1 MIKLTKNI
9 KDEYTN
15 GKIQDLFAEV
25 DAVLQKRQSIN
36 ERYLR
41 GISSTSPGS
50 EGNVQVFFEKFI
62 TDLAAGYLS
71 GDITYNAEIID
82 ESEEPAY
89 RLLHPSHTQPLDPDT
104 AAQMKYIITSI
115 SSKNDD
121 PTVLKAL
128 FHDAVLYGAAYE
140 RQLDLLN
147 TPATTEVDANKSNTS
162 TASTVTTVTT
172 NTTTST
178 TSAEDPNYTYYPLSA
193 LNTVALFPTDISD
206 AQQQNAVALIT
217 VYTLDSRNSD
227 DNQEHTLYYCIE
239 CNPYTNYYGTSIYD
253 KTTNQDA
260 TSEYKTK
267 IVLKDEKPSTHNIPT
282 FSVFEPDPQISIID
296 PIISLVSNYEEIMNN
311 LNNLYHYNDADAK
324 LKISGYR
331 PENPLTIP
339 NPDFDPEQPISS
351 SNPEKILNPARE
363 LEDQYLIDSK
373 TFYVQEGGDVGW
385 LLKEIH
391 AEDATKYLK
400 YYVDSIFQISGIP
413 NTADSAFNSGDM
425 NASAID
431 RKFYTMALM
440 LDDVRQGVTTLIKH
454 RWANFFARIN
464 LISPIHYNIDDIS
477 IEIGTNLPSM
487 TDETINQQLA
497 LNGILSQKTLLSN
510 LGYDYA
516 TEKKNKEEETEIP
529 YATVTP
535 DTNFVSPNDVD
546 TLSSATENTPSEK
559 TSTASTTASQTNN
572 QIEARTQN
580 KTPAVKDRTKNIKK
594 TQTREGRPTK

>member
-9 KDEYTN
+9 KDEYTD

-41 GISSTSPGS
+41 GISSTSPGN

-104 AAQMKYIITSI
+104 AAQMKYIITSL

-121 PTVLKAL
+121 PKILKAL
-128 FHDAVLYGAAYE
+128 FHDAVLYGACYE
-140 RQLDLLN
+140 RQLDLVN
-147 TPATTEVDANKSNTS
+147 TQSTVEID
-162 TASTVTTVTT
+162 TASASS
-172 NTTTST
+172 TSQD
-178 TSAEDPNYTYYPLSA
+178 DPNYTYYPLSA

-206 AQQQNAVALIT
+206 TQQQNAVALIT
-217 VYTLDSRNSD
+217 VYTLDSRNSE

-239 CNPYTNYYGTSIYD
+239 CNPYTNFYGTSIYD

-267 IVLKDEKPSTHNIPT
+267 ITLKEEKQSTHNIPT
-282 FSVFEPDPQISIID
+282 FSVFEPDPQVSIID

-339 NPDFDPEQPISS
+339 NPDFDPEQPISAN
-351 SNPEKILNPARE
+351 NPEKILNPARE

-413 NTADSAFNSGDM
+413 NTSDAAFNSGDM

-464 LISPIHYNIDDIS
+464 LVSPTHYNVDDIT

-529 YATVTP
+529 YATVAP

-546 TLSSATENTPSEK
+546 SLSSAATDTTPSQK
-559 TSTASTTASQTNN
+559 TSTTSTTSSQTNN
-572 QIEARTQN
+572 QIEAKTQN

-594 TQTREGRPTK
+594 TQTREGRPNK

>member
-9 KDEYTN
+9 KDEFNN
-15 GKIQDLFAEV
+15 GKIQDLFSEV
-25 DAVLQKRQSIN
+25 DAVLQKRQTIQ

-41 GISSTSPGS
+41 GITSTNPSTGDK
-50 EGNVQVFFEKFI
+50 VQVFFEKFI

-71 GDITYNAEIID
+71 GEITYNAEIID

-89 RLLHPSHTQPLDPDT
+89 RLLHPSHTQPLDPNT
-104 AAQMKYIITSI
+104 ASQMKYLITAI

-121 PTVLKAL
+121 PTVLKQL
-128 FHDAVLYGAAYE
+128 FHDAVLFGACYE
-140 RQLDLLN
+140 RELDLMN
-147 TPATTEVDANKSNTS
+147 TQAAIATEEIDTIS
-162 TASTVTTVTT
+162 ASQ
-172 NTTTST
+172 N
-178 TSAEDPNYTYYPLSA
+178 DPNYTYYPLSA

-206 AQQQNAVALIT
+206 AQQQNAVALVT
-217 VYTLDSRNSD
+217 VYTLDSRNSE

-239 CNPYTNYYGTSIYD
+239 CNPYTNNYTTSIYD

-260 TSEYKTK
+260 TSQYKTT
-267 IVLKDEKPSTHNIPT
+267 ITLKEEKPTTHNIPT
-282 FSVFEPDPQISIID
+282 FSVFEPDPQVSIID
-296 PIISLVSNYEEIMNN
+296 PIISLVSAYEKIMNN

-339 NPDFDPEQPISS
+339 NPDFDPTAPISS
-351 SNPEKILNPARE
+351 SNPEKILNPARQI
-363 LEDQYLIDSK
+363 EDDYLMNSK
-373 TFYVQEGGDVGW
+373 TFFVQEGGDVDW
-385 LLKEIH
+385 ILKDIN
-391 AEDATKYLK
+391 AADATTYLK

-413 NTADSAFNSGDM
+413 NTNDSAFNSGDL

-454 RWANFFARIN
+454 RWGNFFSRIN
-464 LISPIHYNIDDIS
+464 LISPTKYNIDDLNIS
-477 IEIGTNLPSM
+477 IGTNLPSM

-516 TEKKNKEEETEIP
+516 TEKKNKEEEALLLPQATATTEDTTTTTT
-529 YATVTP
+529 ATTTT
-535 DTNFVSPNDVD
+535 TNADNN
-546 TLSSATENTPSEK
+546 TTNTPSNK
-559 TSTASTTASQTNN
+559 TSTVSTTSSQTNN
-572 QIEARTQN
+572 QIEMKTQN
-580 KTPAVKDRTKNIKK
+580 KNQTVKDKTKNIKK
-594 TQTREGRPTK
+594 TQSREGRPNK

>member
-15 GKIQDLFAEV
+15 GKIQDLFAEI

-89 RLLHPSHTQPLDPDT
+89 RLLHPSHTSPLDPDT
-104 AAQMKYIITSI
+104 AAQMKYIITSL

-140 RQLDLLN
+140 RQLDLVN
-147 TPATTEVDANKSNTS
+147 TQATTEVDA
-162 TASTVTTVTT
+162 ASTG
-172 NTTTST
+172 TSQN
-178 TSAEDPNYTYYPLSA
+178 DPNYTYYPLSA

-206 AQQQNAVALIT
+206 TQQQNAVALVT
-217 VYTLDSRNSD
+217 VYTLDSRNSE

-239 CNPYTNYYGTSIYD
+239 CNPYTNFYGTSIYD

-260 TSEYKTK
+260 TSQYKTK
-267 IVLKDEKPSTHNIPT
+267 ITLKEEKPSTHNIPT

-464 LISPIHYNIDDIS
+464 LVSPTHYNVDDIT

-546 TLSSATENTPSEK
+546 SLPGTTDTTPSQK
-559 TSTASTTASQTNN
+559 TSTTSTTDSQTNN

-580 KTPAVKDRTKNIKK
+580 KSQPVKDRTKNIKK

>member
-15 GKIQDLFAEV
+15 GKIQDLFDEV

-41 GISSTSPGS
+41 GITSTVPGS
-50 EGNVQVFFEKFI
+50 EGNVQIFFEKFI

-104 AAQMKYIITSI
+104 AAQMKYIITAI

-121 PTVLKAL
+121 KTVLKQL

-140 RQLDLLN
+140 RQLDLVN
-147 TPATTEVDANKSNTS
+147 TQSTTEVNVEAQNISQD
-162 TASTVTTVTT
+162 
-172 NTTTST
+172 
-178 TSAEDPNYTYYPLSA
+178 DPNYTYYPLSA
-193 LNTVALFPTDISD
+193 LNTVALFSTDISD
-206 AQQQNAVALIT
+206 TQQQNAVALVT
-217 VYTLDSRNSD
+217 VYTLDSRNSE

-260 TSEYKTK
+260 TSEYKT
-267 IVLKDEKPSTHNIPT
+267 IVTLKDEKKSTHNIPT
-282 FSVFEPDPQISIID
+282 FSVFEPDPQVSIID

-339 NPDFDPEQPISS
+339 NPDFDPSQPISAN
-351 SNPEKILNPARE
+351 NPEKILNPARE

-391 AEDATKYLK
+391 AEDATSYLK

-413 NTADSAFNSGDM
+413 NTNDSAFNSGDL

-440 LDDVRQGVTTLIKH
+440 LDDVKQGVTTLIKH

-464 LISPIHYNIDDIS
+464 LISPTHYNVDDIS

-535 DTNFVSPNDVD
+535 DTAYVSPNDVD
-546 TLSSATENTPSEK
+546 TLPSASTTSDTNTPSQK
-559 TSTASTTASQTNN
+559 TSTTSTTSSQTNN
-572 QIEARTQN
+572 QIEAKTQN
-580 KTPAVKDRTKNIKK
+580 KSATVKDRTNNIKK
-594 TQTREGRPTK
+594 TQTREGRPNK

>member
-89 RLLHPSHTQPLDPDT
+89 RLLHPSNTKPLDPDT
-104 AAQMKYIITSI
+104 AAQMKYLITSI

-121 PTVLKAL
+121 PTVLKQL

-140 RQLDLLN
+140 RQLDLVN
-147 TPATTEVDANKSNTS
+147 TQATTEVD
-162 TASTVTTVTT
+162 TASTSQ
-172 NTTTST
+172 N
-178 TSAEDPNYTYYPLSA
+178 DPNYTYYPLSA

-217 VYTLDSRNSD
+217 VYTLDSRNSE

-239 CNPYTNYYGTSIYD
+239 CNPYTNFYGTSIYD

-260 TSEYKTK
+260 TSQYKTK
-267 IVLKDEKPSTHNIPT
+267 ITLKEEKPSTHNIPT
-282 FSVFEPDPQISIID
+282 FSVFEPDPQVSIID

-339 NPDFDPEQPISS
+339 NPDFDPTLPISS

-413 NTADSAFNSGDM
+413 NTSDAAFNSGDM

-464 LISPIHYNIDDIS
+464 LVSPTHYNVDDIT
-477 IEIGTNLPSM
+477 IDIGTNLPSM

-516 TEKKNKEEETEIP
+516 TEKKNKEAETEVP

-546 TLSSATENTPSEK
+546 SLSGTSTEATPSEK
-559 TSTASTTASQTNN
+559 TSTTSTTASQTNN
-572 QIEARTQN
+572 QIEAKTQN
-580 KTPAVKDRTKNIKK
+580 KAPAVKDRTKNIKK
-594 TQTREGRPTK
+594 TQTREGRPNK

>member
-41 GISSTSPGS
+41 GISSTSPGN

-104 AAQMKYIITSI
+104 AAQMKYIITSL

-121 PTVLKAL
+121 PKVLKAL
-128 FHDAVLYGAAYE
+128 FHDAVLYGACYE
-140 RQLDLLN
+140 RQLDLVN
-147 TPATTEVDANKSNTS
+147 TQSTVEID
-162 TASTVTTVTT
+162 TASASS
-172 NTTTST
+172 TSQD
-178 TSAEDPNYTYYPLSA
+178 DPNYTYYPLSA

-206 AQQQNAVALIT
+206 TQQQNAVALIT
-217 VYTLDSRNSD
+217 VYTLDSRNSE

-239 CNPYTNYYGTSIYD
+239 CNPYTNFYGTSIYD

-267 IVLKDEKPSTHNIPT
+267 ITLKEEKQSTHNIPT
-282 FSVFEPDPQISIID
+282 FSVFEPDPQVSIID

-413 NTADSAFNSGDM
+413 NTSDAAFNSGDM

-464 LISPIHYNIDDIS
+464 LVSPTHYNVDDIT

-546 TLSSATENTPSEK
+546 SLSSAATENTPSQK
-559 TSTASTTASQTNN
+559 TSTTSTTSSQTNN

-580 KTPAVKDRTKNIKK
+580 STQTVKDRTNNIKK
-594 TQTREGRPTK
+594 TQTREGRPNK

>member
-9 KDEYTN
+9 KDEFSN

-25 DAVLQKRQSIN
+25 DAVLQKRQTIQ

-41 GISSTSPGS
+41 GITSTNPSTGDK
-50 EGNVQVFFEKFI
+50 VQVFFEKFI

-71 GDITYNAEIID
+71 GEITYNAEIID
-82 ESEEPAY
+82 ENEEPAY
-89 RLLHPSHTQPLDPDT
+89 RLLHPSHTQPLDPNT
-104 AAQMKYIITSI
+104 ASQMKYLITAI

-121 PTVLKAL
+121 PTVLKQL
-128 FHDAVLYGAAYE
+128 FHDAVLFGACYE
-140 RQLDLLN
+140 RELDLMN
-147 TPATTEVDANKSNTS
+147 TQAAIATEEIDTIS
-162 TASTVTTVTT
+162 ASQ
-172 NTTTST
+172 N
-178 TSAEDPNYTYYPLSA
+178 DPNYTYYPLSA

-217 VYTLDSRNSD
+217 VYTLDARNSE

-239 CNPYTNYYGTSIYD
+239 CNPYTNNYTTSIYD

-260 TSEYKTK
+260 TSQYKTT
-267 IVLKDEKPSTHNIPT
+267 ITLKEEKPTTHNIPT
-282 FSVFEPDPQISIID
+282 FSVFEPDPQVSIID
-296 PIISLVSNYEEIMNN
+296 PIISLVSAYEEIMNN

-331 PENPLTIP
+331 PENTLTIP
-339 NPDFDPEQPISS
+339 NPDFDPTAPISS
-351 SNPEKILNPARE
+351 SNPEKILNPARQI
-363 LEDQYLIDSK
+363 EDDYLMNSK
-373 TFYVQEGGDVGW
+373 TFFVQEGGDVDW
-385 LLKEIH
+385 ILKDIN
-391 AEDATKYLK
+391 AADATTYLK

-413 NTADSAFNSGDM
+413 NTNDSAFNSGDL

-454 RWANFFARIN
+454 RWGNFFSRIN
-464 LISPIHYNIDDIS
+464 LISPTKYNIDDLNIS
-477 IEIGTNLPSM
+477 IGTNLPSM

-516 TEKKNKEEETEIP
+516 TEKKNKEEEALLLP
-529 YATVTP
+529 QATTD
-535 DTNFVSPNDVD
+535 DT
-546 TLSSATENTPSEK
+546 TTTTTATTTTTNADNNTPSNK
-559 TSTASTTASQTNN
+559 TSTVSTTSSQTNN
-572 QIEARTQN
+572 QIEMKTQN
-580 KTPAVKDRTKNIKK
+580 KNQTVKDKTKNIKK
-594 TQTREGRPTK
+594 TQSREGRPNK

>member
-1 MIKLTKNI
+1 MVLPQQLQ
-9 KDEYTN
+9 EVN
-15 GKIQDLFAEV
+15 GD
-25 DAVLQKRQSIN
+25 
-36 ERYLR
+36 
-41 GISSTSPGS
+41 
-50 EGNVQVFFEKFI
+50 VQIFFEKFI

-71 GDITYNAEIID
+71 GEITYNAEIID

-89 RLLHPSHTQPLDPDT
+89 RLLHPSHTSPLDPDT
-104 AAQMKYIITSI
+104 AAQLKFIITTL

-121 PTVLKAL
+121 KQVLKAL

-140 RQLDLLN
+140 RQLDLIN
-147 TPATTEVDANKSNTS
+147 TQTQSTEGE
-162 TASTVTTVTT
+162 TASS
-172 NTTTST
+172 N
-178 TSAEDPNYTYYPLSA
+178 DPNYTYYPMSA

-206 AQQQNAVALIT
+206 AQQQNAVALISA
-217 VYTLDSRNSD
+217 YTLDARNSE

-239 CNPYTNYYGTSIYD
+239 CNPYTNFYGTSIYD
-253 KTTNQDA
+253 KTTNEDQ
-260 TSEYKTK
+260 SSKYKTV
-267 IVLKDEKPSTHNIPT
+267 ITLKEEKEATHNIPT
-282 FSVFEPDPQISIID
+282 FSVFEPDPQVSIID
-296 PIISLVSNYEEIMNN
+296 PIISLVQNYEEIMNN
-311 LNNLYHYNDADAK
+311 INNLYHYNDTDAK

-339 NPDFDPEQPISS
+339 NPDFDPQKAISS
-351 SNPEKILNPARE
+351 SNPEKILNPARVI
-363 LEDQYLIDSK
+363 EDQYLMDSK
-373 TFYVQEGGDVGW
+373 TFFVQEGGDVSW

-413 NTADSAFNSGDM
+413 NTSDSAFNSGDM

-454 RWANFFARIN
+454 RWANFFSRIN
-464 LISPIHYNIDDIS
+464 LVSPTKYNIDDIT

-487 TDETINQQLA
+487 TDENINQQLA

-516 TEKKNKEEETEIP
+516 TEKKNKEEETEIL
-529 YATVTP
+529 YETVAP

-546 TLSSATENTPSEK
+546 APTATNTNTK

-572 QIEARTQN
+572 QIEAKMQN
-580 KTPAVKDRTKNIKK
+580 KPKLVPDKTKNIKK
-594 TQTREGRPTK
+594 TQTREGRPNK

>member
-15 GKIQDLFAEV
+15 GKIQDLFSEV

-41 GISSTSPGS
+41 GITSTTSVS
-50 EGNVQVFFEKFI
+50 EGNVQIFFEKFI

-71 GDITYNAEIID
+71 GEITYNAEIID

-89 RLLHPSHTQPLDPDT
+89 RLLHPSHTSPLDPDT
-104 AAQMKYIITSI
+104 AAQLKFIITTL

-121 PTVLKAL
+121 KQVLKAL
-128 FHDAVLYGAAYE
+128 FHDAVLYGACYE
-140 RQLDLLN
+140 RQLDLIN
-147 TPATTEVDANKSNTS
+147 NQSQSIDDTSSASSN
-162 TASTVTTVTT
+162 
-172 NTTTST
+172 
-178 TSAEDPNYTYYPLSA
+178 DPNYTYYPLSA

-206 AQQQNAVALIT
+206 AQQQNAVALISA
-217 VYTLDSRNSD
+217 YTLEARNSE

-239 CNPYTNYYGTSIYD
+239 CNPYTNFYGTSIYD
-253 KTTNQDA
+253 KTTNEDA
-260 TSEYKTK
+260 TSKYKT
-267 IVLKDEKPSTHNIPT
+267 VVTLKEEKPSTHNIPT
-282 FSVFEPDPQISIID
+282 FSVFEPDPQVSIID
-296 PIISLVSNYEEIMNN
+296 PIISLVQNYEEIMNN
-311 LNNLYHYNDADAK
+311 INNLYHYNDTDAK

-339 NPDFDPEQPISS
+339 NPDFDPAKAISAQ
-351 SNPEKILNPARE
+351 NPEKILNPARIV
-363 LEDQYLIDSK
+363 EDEYLMNSK
-373 TFYVQEGGDVGW
+373 TFFVQEGGDVSW

-413 NTADSAFNSGDM
+413 NTSDAAFNSGDM

-454 RWANFFARIN
+454 RWANFFSRIN
-464 LISPIHYNIDDIS
+464 LISSTRYNIDDIT
-477 IEIGTNLPSM
+477 ITIGTNLPSM
-487 TDETINQQLA
+487 TDENINQQLA

-516 TEKKNKEEETEIP
+516 TEKKNKEEETHILYE
-529 YATVTP
+529 TVAP

-546 TLSSATENTPSEK
+546 APTATNTNTK

-572 QIEARTQN
+572 QVEAKTQN
-580 KTPAVKDRTKNIKK
+580 KPKLVPDKTKNIKK
-594 TQTREGRPTK
+594 TQTREGRPNK

>member
-71 GDITYNAEIID
+71 GDITYNVEIID
-82 ESEEPAY
+82 KSEEPAY
-89 RLLHPSHTQPLDPDT
+89 RLLHPSYTSPLDPDT
-104 AAQMKYIITSI
+104 AAQLKFIITTL

-121 PTVLKAL
+121 KQVLKAL

-140 RQLDLLN
+140 RQLDLIN
-147 TPATTEVDANKSNTS
+147 TQQTEGETVAAN
-162 TASTVTTVTT
+162 
-172 NTTTST
+172 
-178 TSAEDPNYTYYPLSA
+178 DPNYTYYPLSA
-193 LNTVALFPTDISD
+193 LNTVALFSTDISD
-206 AQQQNAVALIT
+206 TQQQNAVALVT
-217 VYTLDSRNSD
+217 VYTLDSRNSE

-239 CNPYTNYYGTSIYD
+239 CNPYTNFYGTSIYD
-253 KTTNQDA
+253 KTTNEDA
-260 TSEYKTK
+260 TSQYKTV
-267 IVLKDEKPSTHNIPT
+267 ITLKEEKPSTHNIPT

-296 PIISLVSNYEEIMNN
+296 PIISLVQNYEEIMNN
-311 LNNLYHYNDADAK
+311 INNLYHYNDTDAK

-339 NPDFDPEQPISS
+339 NPDFDPTKAISS

-363 LEDQYLIDSK
+363 LEDQYLMNSK
-373 TFYVQEGGDVGW
+373 TFFVQEGGDVSW

-413 NTADSAFNSGDM
+413 NTSDAAFNSGDM

-440 LDDVRQGVTTLIKH
+440 LDDVKQGVTTLIKH

-464 LISPIHYNIDDIS
+464 LVSPTHYNVDDIT

-487 TDETINQQLA
+487 TDENINQQLA

-516 TEKKNKEEETEIP
+516 TEKKNKEEETHILYE
-529 YATVTP
+529 TVAP
-535 DTNFVSPNDVD
+535 DTNFGSPNDVD
-546 TLSSATENTPSEK
+546 APTSTK

-572 QIEARTQN
+572 QIEAKTQN
-580 KTPAVKDRTKNIKK
+580 KPALIPDKTKNIKK
-594 TQTREGRPTK
+594 TQTREGRPNK